1 MKNVTETISQEKYRK
16 RKYEFI
22 NLFFQ
27 FGMFTAKTLI
37 KLVRKIKPIE
47 IYTGSIFGITII
59 YFVQYYTEF
68 MPYLA
73 FPIVNYILGCF
84 SGGTYS
90 GAFYSILHS
99 GKVIQE
105 YKELT
110 VNIATLFNDS
120 GTFLSGLVGY
130 VLLNFVVRYPDP
142 HPGQEIK

>member
-1 MKNVTETISQEKYRK
+1 M
-16 RKYEFI
+16 
-22 NLFFQ
+22 
-27 FGMFTAKTLI
+27 G
-37 KLVRKIKPIE
+37 
-47 IYTGSIFGITII
+47 
-59 YFVQYYTEF
+59 
-68 MPYLA
+68 A

-110 VNIATLFNDS
+110 VNIATLFNDL

-130 VLLNFVVRYPDP
+130 VLLNFVVYSDEP